1 MNAMVRQIK
10 AKRLQA
16 QKPIRSENTFFLIGR
31 NSRGNW
37 VVQDQDGLCGGL
49 FIGQAAAL
57 KFALAENGNH
67 PEAVRMVRGVIE
79 LDIATSPRAAKCH
92 EPVPTRSSRHG
103 GGKQSGCQPV
113 RRTLIRNRTADSPP
127 ATRSSPR

>member
-79 LDIATSPRAAKCH
+79 FDIASPRAAKCH
-92 EPVPTRSSRHG
+92 EPVPARSSRHG
-103 GGKQSGCQPV
+103 AE
-113 RRTLIRNRTADSPP
+113 N
-127 ATRSSPR
+127 